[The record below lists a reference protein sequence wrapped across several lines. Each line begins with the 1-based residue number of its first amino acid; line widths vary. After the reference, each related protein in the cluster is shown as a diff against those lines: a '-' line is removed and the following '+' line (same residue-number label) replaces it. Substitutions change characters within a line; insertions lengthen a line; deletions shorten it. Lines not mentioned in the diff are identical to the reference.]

1 MYGQAAHRGVAFE
14 EPQPGVDP
22 PPLSACEEELGVGFF
37 CYRLDKLDIICLD
50 DLDFQVLLLLL
61 HRYLVGSDLSC
72 LGRNP
77 LGHYLRLGY
86 NFDAG

>member
-1 MYGQAAHRGVAFE
+1 VRGLPAHRGVAFE
-14 EPQPGVDP
+14 EPHPTLAP
-22 PPLSACEEELGVGFF
+22 APLSACEEELEVGFF
-37 CYRLDKLDIICLD
+37 CYRLDKLNIICLD

-61 HRYLVGSDLSC
+61 RRYLVGYDLNC